1 LNFFFVFGDWPFRLT
16 YVIAVDVHL
25 LIFKDRSS
33 AERAAEAW
41 ANGLDIEGERA
52 GVKWGRSRNAIASGT
67 KAVGDPPAAAVA
79 AS

>member
-1 LNFFFVFGDWPFRLT
+1 LFFGDWPFAYL

-52 GVKWGRSRNAIASGT
+52 GVKWGGAEMQSR
-67 KAVGDPPAAAVA
+67 VA
-79 AS
+79 QRL